1 MTDYADAIAIV
12 DAEINAV
19 EDLDWTEGAMHILD
33 ANELTRHGRAAC
45 RTLMCASVR
54 S

>member
-19 EDLDWTEGAMHILD
+19 EDLDWPEGAMHILD
-33 ANELTRHGRAAC
+33 ANEFARHGS
-45 RTLMCASVR
+45 RTLKVFLN
-54 S
+54 